1 MNTVYLK
8 DVKRIKPYLKE
19 KGYSVKSPIEVAVY
33 KPMKNYK
40 NYKEQVMV
48 DSTTTAPVPTILIS
62 GLTYRCANGEIVTV
76 EKFETDSSFCFRP
89 MTLPAYP
96 HPFPRRS
103 YEGETWDQYGNS
115 KSFAVLQHYINP
127 KDEVIPKVDLR
138 DCKGGEELISKHG
151 YHCIYVG
158 INESE
163 AFPHLILYPDGSNG
177 TRNDAGKVFNKK
189 SLPEDHDI
197 VEVRGILPH
206 KILNP
211 PEPKIVL

>member
-1 MNTVYLK
+1 MTNYYSVNKQPTSTYLK
-8 DVKRIKPYLKE
+8 D
-19 KGYSVKSPIEVAVY
+19 
-33 KPMKNYK
+33 KNMEAYRAMR

-48 DSTTTAPVPTILIS
+48 SSTTTTSVATLIE
-62 GLTYRCANGEIVTV
+62 GCTYRCANGEIVTV
-76 EKFETDSSFCFRP
+76 EKFDTESSFCFRP
-89 MTLPAYP
+89 MTLPVYNKLN
-96 HPFPRRS
+96 PFPKRS
-103 YEGETWDQYGNS
+103 YEGETWDKYGNS
-115 KSFAVLQHYINP
+115 KSFAVLQNYINP
-127 KDEVIPKVDLR
+127 KDEVIPTVDLR

-151 YHCIYVG
+151 YRCIYVG

-177 TRNDAGKVFNKK
+177 TRNDAGKVFNKRP
-189 SLPEDHDI
+189 LPTDHDI